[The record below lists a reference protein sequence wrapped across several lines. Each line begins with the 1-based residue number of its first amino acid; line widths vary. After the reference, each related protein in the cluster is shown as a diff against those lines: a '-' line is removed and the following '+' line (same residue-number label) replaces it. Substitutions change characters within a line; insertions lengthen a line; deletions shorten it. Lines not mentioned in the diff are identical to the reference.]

1 MMQQTTGPE
10 PAKEGR
16 RVLSLRRKDEGRPT
30 IQSAIHNPQSAIGTT
45 PLLETR
51 DLSRHFGSGAHGV
64 NAVDHV
70 SFSVQPGEI
79 VSIVGESGS
88 GKTTLSR
95 LLLRLLDPTG
105 GQILYHGQNVTK
117 LRSTHDLK
125 KYWRGVQAVF
135 QDPYAAFNQF
145 YTNRHVLG
153 NALNVLDK
161 HLSEKEK
168 LPRINDSL
176 CEVGLDPEDVLDKW
190 PHQLSGGQVQRVMIA
205 RALMVGPELLVADEP
220 TSMLDASLRV
230 TVLNQLMD
238 LRKLHDMTILFITH
252 DLGQA
257 YYISDRILVMY
268 HGQVVEQ
275 GPVEDVLENPQH
287 EYTKRLMADV
297 PLLHGRESILT
308 QTAAR

>member
-1 MMQQTTGPE
+1 M
-10 PAKEGR
+10 
-16 RVLSLRRKDEGRPT
+16 SLEKA
-30 IQSAIHNPQSAIGTT
+30 QSPV
-45 PLLETR
+45 LETR
-51 DLSRHFGSGAHGV
+51 ELERLFGHGDQIV
-64 NAVDHV
+64 HAVDKV
-70 SFSVQPGEI
+70 SFSMEPGEI

-88 GKTTLSR
+88 GKTTLGR
-95 LLLRLLDPTG
+95 LLLRLLDSTSG
-105 GQILYHGQNVTK
+105 KIFYRGQDVTA
-117 LRSTHDLK
+117 LHSNRDLK

-145 YTNRHVLG
+145 YTIQHVMA
-153 NALNVLDK
+153 NALNVLGGRM
-161 HLSEKEK
+161 SSSEK
-168 LPRINDSL
+168 LPRIKNAL
-176 CEVGLDPEDVLDKW
+176 IEVGLDPDDVLDKW

-205 RALMVGPELLVADEP
+205 RALVVGPELLIADEP

-230 TVLNQLMD
+230 TVLNLLMD
-238 LRKLHDMTILFITH
+238 LRKQHNMTILFITH

-275 GPVEDVLENPQH
+275 GPVDTVLDNPQH

-308 QTAAR
+308 QTAERSNNGSAMPAAETAEKAEQPRVMVYDKD